1 MLPTKKDF
9 QLARV
14 FLNHSVKVKPK
25 EKVLIT
31 CSDSAAFP
39 LVKATYIETLK
50 LGAYPVL
57 DIAGIDLELGR
68 SHLGGFAYQFYR
80 WANDWQLNYLPK
92 EIIKAKI
99 DWADAYIRIT
109 TLDNIAELAQ
119 IPPEKITRRQKLMRP
134 YFDRLIDS
142 DRWILTYYPTP
153 AMAQQAG
160 VAYDWLVDFYYRACL
175 VDYQKMKRKLKQ
187 LEKILD
193 QGEKVRVLGEKTDLT
208 FSIKGRLAQA
218 CFGERN
224 IPDGEVYLCPVETTV
239 EGKIY
244 FDLPTVRLG
253 REVRGIYLEFK
264 KGKVVKAEAEVGQEV
279 LEKMLAT
286 DAGARRVGEFA
297 LGANE
302 NITQV
307 MKNTLFDEKI
317 AGTIHLALGRAYKEK
332 RGGGENQSAIHWD
345 LVKTM
350 RGRGGKILVD
360 GKELKL

>member
-1 MLPTKKDF
+1 MKPTREDF

-14 FLNHSVKVKPK
+14 FLTHSVKLKPK

-31 CSDSAAFP
+31 CSDSAAFS
-39 LVKATYIETLK
+39 LVKATYLEALK

-57 DIAGIDLELGR
+57 DVAGIDLELGR
-68 SHLGGFAYQFYR
+68 SHLGGLAYQFFQL
-80 WANDWQLNYLPK
+80 ANDWQLHYLPK
-92 EIIKAKI
+92 KIIKAKI
-99 DWADAYIRIT
+99 DWADAYVRIT

-119 IPPEKITRRQKLMRP
+119 IPPEKITLRQKLMRP
-134 YFDRLIDS
+134 YFDKLIDS

-175 VDYQKMKRKLKQ
+175 VDYQKMKRRLKRW
-187 LEKILD
+187 EKILD
-193 QGEKVRVLGEKTDLT
+193 QGEEVRILAKDTDLR
-208 FSIKGRLAQA
+208 FSIKGRLAKA

-224 IPDGEVYLCPVETTV
+224 IPDGEVFLCPVEETV

-264 KGKVVKAEAEVGQEV
+264 KGRVVKAQAEMGQEV

-286 DAGARRVGEFA
+286 DRGARRVGEFA

-317 AGTIHLALGRAYKEK
+317 AGTIHLALGRAYKEE
-332 RGGGENQSAIHWD
+332 RGGGKNQSAIHWD
-345 LVKTM
+345 LIKTI
-350 RGRGGKILVD
+350 RGQGKVLVD
-360 GKELKL
+360 GEEIMS